1 MCSHN
6 HLHLL
11 FHQAPSAMFSLNS
24 EFPTYTPVFAKG
36 FQPAQWKRI
45 ERTPD
50 RMPSASPDQSPSPFR
65 CIWAAVEMWTVAPL
79 VEHKRYRASPA
90 LFNLS
95 ECRVELNKQ
104 RQQTPMRPSKFR
116 KVQCCSPLSIYF
128 SIFLNDVGL
137 VGKAQV
143 MPSTPYPCAYSRQL
157 DELNVRRSQKAPNDV
172 LIKLRVSKLCQS
184 SRVILQTCYW
194 TDTTGISIWDWGNG
208 FTYSLLAAKV
218 AMNLSFDRNYCNY

>member
-157 DELNVRRSQKAPNDV
+157 DETERAPLPKSPKRRPDQVACVKVVPIKSCHFTNVLLNWHDRY
-172 LIKLRVSKLCQS
+172 IHLRLGE
-184 SRVILQTCYW
+184 
-194 TDTTGISIWDWGNG
+194 TDLPT
-208 FTYSLLAAKV
+208 V
-218 AMNLSFDRNYCNY
+218 C